1 MKLYYT
7 PGACSLASH
16 IVLREAGLNFEAV
29 RVDLATHLTET
40 GEDFT
45 TINPK
50 GYIPALQ
57 FDTGELLTE
66 SQVILQYLA
75 DSAPDSGLVPAQG
88 TLPRYRVMEWLAY
101 IATELHKSFGPLWN
115 RQTPEAARQ
124 LTISQLAKRFD
135 FLNAHLKQQDYIAG
149 EGFGIADAY
158 LFTVLRWTDPHH
170 IDLTPWPR
178 LIAYQNTISQRPA
191 VHAALVAEGLVG

>member
-45 TINPK
+45 AINPK

-66 SQVILQYLA
+66 SQVILHYLA
-75 DSAPDSGLVPAQG
+75 DSAPDSGLAPAQG

-135 FLNAHLKQQDYIAG
+135 FLNAHLKHQDYLAG

-158 LFTVLRWTDPHH
+158 LFTILRWTDPHH

-178 LIAYQNTISQRPA
+178 LIAYRNTISQRPA
-191 VHAALVAEGLVG
+191 VHAALVAEGLAG